1 MVRELQETPAQ
12 SNVLPKP
19 SPAATSNLAYLSDRS
34 VDLTT
39 RAYERIEELF
49 VSMHLAPGSHL
60 RTQDLQAM
68 VALGRTPV
76 HQAVR
81 RLAAETLLEVR
92 PRNGLR
98 IAPIDLSRERHLA
111 ILRRDLNRFV
121 TEAAIR
127 NMNSN
132 DRSRLTYLRRRLV
145 SEAGTLTVDNF
156 NAIDKALDNL
166 LIQASGERFLERALR
181 PLHAIARRIGYLHL
195 TQISGQAGLDTT
207 IERHLA
213 IMDSILKKDGPAAR
227 QASDGL
233 VTFSIELIDELEET
247 IDPQL
252 LDANAEAPRH
262 YFAPATAG
270 ERDALEQIS

>member
-1 MVRELQETPAQ
+1 MG
-12 SNVLPKP
+12 
-19 SPAATSNLAYLSDRS
+19 LADRS
-34 VDLTT
+34 IDLTT

-49 VSMHLAPGSHL
+49 VAMRLSPGSYL

-68 VALGRTPV
+68 VGLGRTPV

-81 RLAAETLLEVR
+81 RLAAETLIEVR

-98 IAPIDLSRERHLA
+98 IAPIDLSRERHLS

-127 NMNSN
+127 NMNAN
-132 DRSRLTYLRRRLV
+132 DRSRLVYLRRRLA
-145 SEAGTLTVDNF
+145 SEAATLTVDDF

-195 TQISGQAGLDTT
+195 TQISGQKGLDTT
-207 IERHLA
+207 IARHLD
-213 IMDSILKKDGPAAR
+213 IMDSILQKDEATAR
-227 QASDGL
+227 QASDDL
-233 VTFSIELIDELEET
+233 VTFSIGLIDELAET
-247 IDPQL
+247 IDPRF
-252 LDANAEAPRH
+252 LDTSFDAPGRDVSRVTTHSADAQEPANQSSRQAR
-262 YFAPATAG
+262 
-270 ERDALEQIS
+270 